1 MFSESFHL
9 AFGKD
14 DNKER
19 YMSFDDFKHPLK
31 FEEVYELGHSS
42 TYYKPSTVDDSC
54 ISIYEISLEPFIV
67 EMSKFPTQ

>member
-19 YMSFDDFKHPLK
+19 YEKHPLK
-31 FEEVYELGHSS
+31 FVKVYETGHFNFS
-42 TYYKPSTVDDSC
+42 TYYKPSTVDSC
-54 ISIYEISLEPFIV
+54 ISLG
-67 EMSKFPTQ
+67 